1 MSKLA
6 NRWPK
11 KKIREWLR
19 RNLQCPTKSRVLS
32 SMIQFHL
39 NFQSSL
45 SSLPRWHLER
55 FQCRSSAQFPVRLI
69 FFSVSRRNLIPD
81 GPLTGLSRFD
91 NPVLSPGLV
100 NSKGTSSSSH
110 SGLSW
115 SVPISTFSSFWRSKR
130 WISVR
135 SPGLVQLVQLVYSM
149 RPVRFSLISF
159 SLCSSNKTL
168 RGPVR
173 FGARGGDPFF
183 YYF

>member
-1 MSKLA
+1 MFVIRKWSTAVIDLIRWYCPLMSKLA

-115 SVPISTFSSFWRSKR
+115 SVPISTFSSLTVQKVNLGSIAWSGPT
-130 WISVR
+130 
-135 SPGLVQLVQLVYSM
+135 SPTGLLDATSSFFFDIF
-149 RPVRFSLISF
+149 FSL
-159 SLCSSNKTL
+159 
-168 RGPVR
+168 
-173 FGARGGDPFF
+173 FF
-183 YYF
+183 K